1 MKKKRNKTKK
11 RKIVHVQEAPNI
23 QWSTLFSSLI
33 FAAFITSTLYNNLL
47 SVNCLSPVSHQQ
59 ERQPDPGIQ
68 GSPGSSGSTPYAC
81 GFRFIKMVLFSFQSV
96 AAWLYY

>member
-11 RKIVHVQEAPNI
+11 QKTVLVQGASNI
-23 QWSTLFSSLI
+23 QWSTLFSCLI
-33 FAAFITSTLYNNLL
+33 FVAFIASTLYYNLL

-68 GSPGSSGSTPYAC
+68 GSPGLGGSTPYAC
-81 GFRFIKMVLFSFQSV
+81 GFPFIKMVLFSFQSV

>member
-11 RKIVHVQEAPNI
+11 QKTVLVQGASNI
-23 QWSTLFSSLI
+23 PWSTLFSCLI
-33 FAAFITSTLYNNLL
+33 FAAFIASTLYYNLL

-68 GSPGSSGSTPYAC
+68 GSPSLGGSTPYAC
-81 GFRFIKMVLFSFQSV
+81 GFPFIKMVLFSFQSV